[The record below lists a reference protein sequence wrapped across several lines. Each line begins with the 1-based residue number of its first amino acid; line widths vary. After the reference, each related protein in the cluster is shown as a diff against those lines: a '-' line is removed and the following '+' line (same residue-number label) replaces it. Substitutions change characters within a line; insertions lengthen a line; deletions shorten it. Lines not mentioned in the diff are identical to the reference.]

1 MTHYIKAFALTAII
15 CSGALELQAQVKI
28 VSGNEMSFI
37 DSTDRKSYRSAQA
50 GDIAILLN
58 TKINSDFYFDEVGF
72 PFLQHE
78 ETGSDDFLQRIAPAF
93 RYYLSSKTSVSA
105 GLLLSR
111 SAQSVVGEIADAEA
125 ENGELSNIEQS
136 YASRSVSLRL
146 TYDRWNK
153 PIYFRKF
160 NLDSYFG
167 MALSIGR
174 NRSIETSNEDYAN
187 GDFNYNTRSTPSGVF
202 GGELYTGLMARFDLF
217 SIGAE
222 FLGLGFDRQFGFG
235 ASEVTY
241 SYDLDEQNAAGSYWI
256 GGDGMPDQF
265 LNQQFSSLRA
275 RSSKMSMYRGIRIM
289 AVLHIN

>member
-111 SAQSVVGEIADAEA
+111 SAQSVVGEIRTDVEA
-125 ENGELSNIEQS
+125 ETGGSSNLEQS
-136 YASRSVSLRL
+136 YASRSVSLRTHIRPL
-146 TYDRWNK
+146 EQ
-153 PIYFRKF
+153 
-160 NLDSYFG
+160 
-167 MALSIGR
+167 A
-174 NRSIETSNEDYAN
+174 
-187 GDFNYNTRSTPSGVF
+187 
-202 GGELYTGLMARFDLF
+202 DLLQ
-217 SIGAE
+217 E
-222 FLGLGFDRQFGFG
+222 VQFGF
-235 ASEVTY
+235 
-241 SYDLDEQNAAGSYWI
+241 L
-256 GGDGMPDQF
+256 
-265 LNQQFSSLRA
+265 LRNGNE
-275 RSSKMSMYRGIRIM
+275 RRPKSFD
-289 AVLHIN
+289 